1 MTYETPVLE
10 IITFR
15 SEDVIAT
22 SNQNP
27 TTRFDPDFPED
38 WIDSF

>member
-22 SNQNP
+22 SN

>member
-22 SNQNP
+22 S
-27 TTRFDPDFPED
+27 TTRYDPDFPED
-38 WIDSF
+38 WINDSF

>member
-22 SNQNP
+22 SNP
-27 TTRFDPDFPED
+27 DSTTRNDPDFPVD